1 MNDLSITVPLLSVY
15 FLLIASGCAELPDL
29 EAPKRCNKLR
39 YGSLIC
45 TALFLLAMFA
55 WMIFFSGEPK
65 NHKIADALLWSCNA
79 PAFVVAFVGLYEVQQ
94 KRGTELKNFEA
105 AAALGFLSAAI
116 FVQVVYL
123 IYLLV
128 V

>member
-29 EAPKRCNKLR
+29 KASKRCSKLR

-65 NHKIADALLWSCNA
+65 NHEMPDVLFWSCNA
-79 PAFVVAFVGLYEVQQ
+79 PAFVMAFVGLYEVQQ
-94 KRGTELKNFEA
+94 KRGTELKKFEA
-105 AAALGFLSAAI
+105 AAAFSFLYAAI